1 MSNTADVIVVGTG
14 VAGLKAAQELV
25 AKGRNVIVLEGK
37 DRVGG
42 RIKHAELAGR
52 PIDIGGQWV
61 GAGHSVLLDEARRLG
76 IETYPQYESG

>member
-1 MSNTADVIVVGTG
+1 MSNAADVIVVGAG

-42 RIKHAELAGR
+42 RINSHADSGARSPWAPSKPYTSAPARQSR
-52 PIDIGGQWV
+52 PAWAKIG
-61 GAGHSVLLDEARRLG
+61 
-76 IETYPQYESG
+76 